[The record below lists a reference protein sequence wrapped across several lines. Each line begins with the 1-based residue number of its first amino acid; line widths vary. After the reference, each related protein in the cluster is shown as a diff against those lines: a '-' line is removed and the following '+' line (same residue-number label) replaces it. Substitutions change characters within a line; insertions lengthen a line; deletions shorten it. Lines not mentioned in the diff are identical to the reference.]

1 MVSIIDHPSLSSE
14 PSFPQARIKLPSEL
28 IDKIDQ
34 LNKMDDRSTFI
45 KQLLEEQLQ
54 SLHSDSMDETTEIIT
69 TMSQDPSSNTGEIDL
84 VNSNGV
90 SLGKFD
96 IDTLEGFEDLAK
108 KIQEASRDPA
118 VQIRARS
125 FF

>member
-1 MVSIIDHPSLSSE
+1 MENKSIILN
-14 PSFPQARIKLPSEL
+14 LPSEL

-34 LNKMDDRSTFI
+34 LNKMDNRSTFI
-45 KQLLEEQLQ
+45 KKLLEEQLQ

-96 IDTLEGFEDLAK
+96 IDTLEGFENMAK
-108 KIQEASRDPA
+108 RIQEASRDPA

>member
-1 MVSIIDHPSLSSE
+1 MENKSIIL
-14 PSFPQARIKLPSEL
+14 KLPSEL

-54 SLHSDSMDETTEIIT
+54 SLHSNSMDETTEIIT

-90 SLGKFD
+90 SLGKFN

>member
-1 MVSIIDHPSLSSE
+1 MENKSIIL
-14 PSFPQARIKLPSEL
+14 KLPSEL

-54 SLHSDSMDETTEIIT
+54 FLYSDGMDETTEIIT
-69 TMSQDPSSNTGEIDL
+69 TMSQPSSNTGEIDL